1 MKKSV
6 FKVPITEFAVPVPR
20 TGSIEVNSGYGLL
33 SQDAPESHY
42 ALQRQRVESVAGYRP
57 EVRVSHS
64 AKSGKYSF
72 AIGGRADG
80 VYEQGSRVVIEEIKT
95 AIDIRQ
101 LAQRLKEDRYH
112 PYCLQLRTYGYFL
125 MHDMKLEVEP
135 RLRFLLSSLCDGSTS
150 EVEIDLDTNDF
161 KEWFERRLKDLE
173 AETKHRIARMA
184 RREKLAASLN
194 FPFDSYRK
202 GQDELREFVSQCT
215 SSKAPCMVQAPT
227 GLGKTM
233 AVLFPSLQDA
243 LSRGQRLVYVTPKN
257 SQHAIASQAI
267 EHLRKTSKIKSLVL
281 TAKSKLC
288 LKEEQTCHPDYCEY
302 ARDYYRKVYENDLPR
317 KISRKAEMTAD
328 DFLKY
333 GKKHEVCPFELSID
347 TLAEADVIIGDYNYV
362 FSPMGLLG
370 RLSSPD
376 AKESERPN
384 LVVDEAHNL
393 PARSM
398 SYYSGAISTAAL
410 LVLKKELMARSSSS
424 LTVQQGIVLAD
435 ECLSLVESSVKAAST
450 KVVVRAHADAVEQS
464 LDSKTNDQF
473 VQTDL
478 KLRAVLAQHLATG
491 SRSTGDALVEL
502 CNIWSNFTA
511 VMQFKGEQFFK
522 TGRRTGDGAVLKVTC
537 SDASE
542 KLERIYESFS
552 SVVLFSATL
561 KPFDYYV
568 SLCGLDPE
576 TIKVSEFESPF
587 PKNNRKLLVIP
598 QVSTKYEDRTKNYGK
613 IKDAIRRIVLQ
624 RQGNY
629 FVFVPSF
636 SFLEQVCDLGDLKE
650 FQVLKQVH
658 DMKLSHV
665 NEYLRVLRD
674 GVTPTIIF
682 AVQGGVFSEGVDYP
696 GDSLIGAI
704 VVGPSLPL
712 FDEERERMRAYY
724 ETKYGAGFD
733 FAYVYPAMSR
743 VVQSAGRV
751 IRSENDKGLIV
762 LMDGRFLSERYVKAM
777 PRDWYDDSV
786 RELVSNRI
794 LSDIQEFWGSSP

>member
-6 FKVPITEFAVPVPR
+6 IKVPITEFAVPVPR

-42 ALQRQRVESVAGYRP
+42 AIQKQRIESVVGYRP
-57 EVRVSHS
+57 EVRVNHS
-64 AKSGKYSF
+64 AKSGKFSF
-72 AIGGRADG
+72 AISGRADG
-80 VYEQGSRVVIEEIKT
+80 VYEHGSTLVIEEIKT
-95 AIDIRQ
+95 AIDIKQ
-101 LAQRLKEDRYH
+101 LAQRLREDRYH

-125 MHDMKLEVEP
+125 MNDMKLESEP
-135 RLRFLLSSLCDGSTS
+135 RLKFLLASLCDGSS
-150 EVEIDLDTNDF
+150 MEVEIALDRADF
-161 KEWFERRLKDLE
+161 EAWFSRRLEDLE
-173 AETKHRIARMA
+173 SETKHRLARVA
-184 RREKLAASLN
+184 RREKLASALK
-194 FPFDSYRK
+194 FPFVSYRK
-202 GQDELREFVSQCT
+202 GQDDLLEFVGECT
-215 SSKAPCMVQAPT
+215 STKAPCMVQAPT

-267 EHLRKTSKIKSLVL
+267 EHLRKNSKIKSLVL

-288 LKEEQTCHPDYCEY
+288 LKEEQICHPDYCEY
-302 ARDYYRKVYENDLPR
+302 ARDYYRKVYENDLAR
-317 KISRKAEMTAD
+317 KISRKAMMTSE
-328 DFLKY
+328 DFVKY
-333 GKKHEVCPFELSID
+333 GKKYQVCPFELSID
-347 TLAEADVIIGDYNYV
+347 TLAEADVIVGDYNYV

-370 RLSSPD
+370 RLSSAD

-398 SYYSGAISTAAL
+398 GYYSGSISTAAL
-410 LVLKKELMARSSSS
+410 LALKRELLTKSSTSS
-424 LTVQQGIVLAD
+424 TGQQGIVLAD
-435 ECLSLVESSVKAAST
+435 ECLSLVESSVRAALGTRSGG
-450 KVVVRAHADAVEQS
+450 VRRDITEPES
-464 LDSKTNDQF
+464 FIYLDRFAQI
-473 VQTDL
+473 DL
-478 KLRAVLAQHLATG
+478 KLRTVLAQHLSAG
-491 SRSTGDALVEL
+491 SRASNDALVEL
-502 CNIWSNFTA
+502 CNTWSQFTS
-511 VMQFKGEQFFK
+511 VMQYKGEQFFK
-522 TGRRTGDGAVLKVTC
+522 TARRTADGAVLKVTC
-537 SDASE
+537 ADASE
-542 KLERIYESFS
+542 RLKRVYESFS

-561 KPFDYYV
+561 KPFEYYV

-576 TIKVSEFESPF
+576 TTKVSEFESPF

-624 RQGNY
+624 RKGNY

-636 SFLEQVCDLGDLKE
+636 AFLDQVCDLGDVSG

-658 DMKLSHV
+658 DMKLSQV
-665 NEYLRVLRD
+665 NEYLCILRD
-674 GVTPTIIF
+674 RTTPTIIF

-696 GDSLIGAI
+696 GDSLIGAL

-712 FDEERERMRAYY
+712 FDEEREKMRAYY

-751 IRSENDKGLIV
+751 IRSESDRGLIV

-794 LSDIQEFWGSSP
+794 LSEIQEFWGSSP